1 MSTAHASGP
10 ADPAGASRLL
20 LELDLPIRPLLVRH
34 VGDAAF
40 MAMQRLD
47 LVHSKQAGLQELMR
61 FDRVLQAHLDGLLVA
76 GGVAMDEAWTALH
89 RWGGPGEVFVCAAL
103 ALVHEDGV
111 RLESLWK
118 HIEELPAKRL
128 VGLELA
134 LAWTAQDPER
144 PPLRWI
150 QHWVEASHVPALQAC
165 ALRAAAACP
174 VPLPDAWEQALG
186 SESAEVRATAC
197 RVAASVPSAVQE
209 ARLLPL
215 LADPAREVSVEAAVC
230 LLSLSADP
238 DRRSAAL
245 MALERGLAPDLPSLR
260 SAPGANGVLARRD
273 TLRRLRV
280 LALHQARGHDAARVC
295 DSLPAHAAAE
305 YVAWHGDTALLPG
318 LIARADHPEFARAA
332 SWGVLALCGVEVES
346 LGLAGPG
353 LDPRGRSEL
362 MGLPSLDPEA
372 GSHWWRQAATHFVGG
387 QRWLF
392 GQPLAE
398 TARSALIERLH
409 SGPQALRWL
418 AARHLGG
425 LPEFRVDVRASH
437 QASWLL
443 QMDAALP

>member
-1 MSTAHASGP
+1 
-10 ADPAGASRLL
+10 
-20 LELDLPIRPLLVRH
+20 
-34 VGDAAF
+34 
-40 MAMQRLD
+40 
-47 LVHSKQAGLQELMR
+47 
-61 FDRVLQAHLDGLLVA
+61 VA
-76 GGVAMDEAWTALH
+76 TTL
-89 RWGGPGEVFVCAAL
+89 
-103 ALVHEDGV
+103 
-111 RLESLWK
+111 
-118 HIEELPAKRL
+118 
-128 VGLELA
+128 
-134 LAWTAQDPER
+134 
-144 PPLRWI
+144 
-150 QHWVEASHVPALQAC
+150 
-165 ALRAAAACP
+165 
-174 VPLPDAWEQALG
+174 
-186 SESAEVRATAC
+186 
-197 RVAASVPSAVQE
+197 PSAVPE
-209 ARLLPL
+209 ARLVPL
-215 LADPAREVSVEAAVC
+215 LADPSNEVCAEAAVC
-230 LLSLSADP
+230 LLSRSADP

-245 MALERGLAPDLPSLR
+245 KALERGLDHDLPGLR
-260 SAPGANGVLARRD
+260 VEPGTNGAQTRRD

-280 LALHQARGHDAARVC
+280 LALHQPCGHDAARLC

-353 LDPRGRSEL
+353 LDPRGGSEL
-362 MGLPSLDPEA
+362 IGLPSLDPEA

-443 QMDAALP
+443 QMDVALP